1 MGVCKYPDNGSD
13 YDSLFNKADKC
24 LYIAKNKGKNR
35 YIIYDAQKH
44 GDFLDDMGRKGFS
57 MAPIKKVKHW
67 HRKLLICLLI
77 L

>member
-44 GDFLDDMGRKGFS
+44 GDFPLMIYG
-57 MAPIKKVKHW
+57 KK
-67 HRKLLICLLI
+67 RIFYGTY
-77 L
+77 